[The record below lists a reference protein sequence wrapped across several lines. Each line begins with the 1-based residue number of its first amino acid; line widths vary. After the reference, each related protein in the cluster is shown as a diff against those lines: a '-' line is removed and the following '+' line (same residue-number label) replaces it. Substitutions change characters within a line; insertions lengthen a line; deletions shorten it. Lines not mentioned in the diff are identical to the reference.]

1 MQAFPAVSRPLRQT
15 AIAMLLCL
23 LAFSFAMEAR
33 MARYAPSEGFGSDAH
48 SLRVMA
54 PDARDLTPGENSS
67 SAPESLAFL
76 CVFLTAIAVEVI
88 LAPERRRWNAI
99 RREALRISPKHYF
112 SPQIAF
118 RPPPVR

>member
-1 MQAFPAVSRPLRQT
+1 MQAFPAASRPLRQT

-33 MARYAPSEGFGSDAH
+33 MARYAPSEGYGSDVHA
-48 SLRVMA
+48 SRVIA

-67 SAPESLAFL
+67 SAPEGLAFL
-76 CVFLTAIAVEVI
+76 CVFLTAIAAACD
-88 LAPERRRWNAI
+88 LAKESRPWVTI

-118 RPPPVR
+118 RPPPAR